1 MALDSVGGDPSAS
14 GRVLVPRG
22 TFWRLLRYLLPRWPR
37 LIVALGALGAAT
49 AADVLQP
56 IMVKIFLDRYLI
68 PRHFPRGPLIALALG
83 YVGLIGLTAL
93 FAAVQLLLF
102 EVLALDV
109 VQRLRVD
116 LFDTIQRLPLAYF
129 DRTPVGVLVSR
140 VTNDTEAILE
150 MFMSVLAAFIQN
162 VALLMGVILAML
174 ALDARLALV
183 MLILFP
189 VFGAIMWLYQRVS
202 SPLFYLARHRLSLLN
217 AKLNESLQGMALIQH
232 MRQVVRWREDF
243 HAINDAY
250 RAVRYRNTQV
260 NGVLLRPLTE
270 VVYLLTLMAVL
281 AYFGTHSLTA
291 AVNIGV
297 LYAFVSYLSRFF
309 EPVNNILQRLNSYQQ
324 AMVSAARV
332 FHILDDRG
340 SRPMPVGA
348 DHPKIIAGEVR
359 FEDVSFAYDG
369 EHDVLRHVSFTVKSG
384 QTVALVGHTGSGKS
398 TAMNLLLRFYPLD
411 RGRIII
417 DGHDLRTFD
426 EEELRQKIA
435 LVLQEPFL
443 FVGDVASNI
452 RLGTKS
458 LDEAAVHRAA
468 HLVQLDRFLS
478 QWPLGYRTPVGER
491 GATLSTGQRQ
501 LISFARAMARD
512 PVILVLDEATAS
524 VDTETEAA
532 IQRALA
538 NMRQGRTTIIIA
550 HRLSTIQ
557 DADIILVFHRGEV
570 VERGTHQ
577 ELLRRKGL
585 YHAMYQL
592 QSGERTATPPASV

>member
-1 MALDSVGGDPSAS
+1 MALESFDSKESAE

-37 LIVALGALGAAT
+37 LAVALGALGAAT

-56 IMVKIFLDRYLI
+56 ILVKIFLDQYLI
-68 PRHFPRGPLIALALG
+68 PRHFPRGPLIELASAYLA
-83 YVGLIGLTAL
+83 LIGLMAAFT
-93 FAAVQLLLF
+93 AVQLLLF

-109 VQRLRVD
+109 VQQLRVD

-162 VALLMGVILAML
+162 ASLLVGVVVAMF
-174 ALDARLALV
+174 ALDARLALA

-189 VFGAIMWLYQRVS
+189 VFGAIMWLYQRIS
-202 SPLFYLARHRLSLLN
+202 SPLFYAARHRLSLLN

-232 MRQVVRWREDF
+232 MRQVGRWRADF
-243 HAINDAY
+243 HAVNDAY

-270 VVYLLTLMAVL
+270 VVYLFTLMGVL
-281 AYFGTHSLTA
+281 AYFGTRSLTA
-291 AVNIGV
+291 AVNVGV

-309 EPVNNILQRLNSYQQ
+309 EPVNNILQRLNSFQQ

-332 FHILDDRG
+332 FQILDDPG
-340 SRPMPVGA
+340 WRPLPVG
-348 DHPKIIAGEVR
+348 DEHPKITAGEVR
-359 FEDVSFAYDG
+359 FEDVSFSYDG
-369 EHDVLRHVSFTVKSG
+369 EHDVLRHVSFTVKPG

-398 TAMNLLLRFYPLD
+398 TTMNVLLRFYPLE
-411 RGRIII
+411 RGRITI

-426 EEELRQKIA
+426 EEELRRKMA
-435 LVLQEPFL
+435 LVLQDPFL

-452 RLGTKS
+452 RLGTPGI
-458 LDEAAVHRAA
+458 DDAAIERAA
-468 HLVQLDRFLS
+468 RLVQLDRFLS
-478 QWPLGYRTPVGER
+478 RWPLGYQTPVGER

-501 LISFARAMARD
+501 LISFARAMARN

-524 VDTETEAA
+524 VDTETEEA
-532 IQRALA
+532 IQEALA
-538 NMRQGRTTIIIA
+538 KMREGRTTLIIA

-557 DADIILVFHRGEV
+557 DADLILVFSHGEV

-577 ELLRRKGL
+577 ELLRQRGL
-585 YHAMYQL
+585 YYAMYRL
-592 QSGERTATPPASV
+592 QSGEMWAPGAS